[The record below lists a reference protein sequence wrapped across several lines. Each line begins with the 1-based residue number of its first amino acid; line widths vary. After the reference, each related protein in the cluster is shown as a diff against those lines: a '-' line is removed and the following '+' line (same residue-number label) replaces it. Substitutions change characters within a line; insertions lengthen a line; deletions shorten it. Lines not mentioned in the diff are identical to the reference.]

1 MPSAGVREERE
12 KNDSLLE
19 VFDDVQAFL
28 SDQVVRSIPHSI
40 EAFFHENG
48 VPGKLHEDISNA
60 CLRYMIHGSFLDII
74 TAREILQKHLQ
85 QQDAAVGL
93 QQVAGADEVAL
104 SIAFHDHCADVASH
118 EVIGTD
124 VIEDC
129 PELGTS
135 GEDAFCSANETTLL
149 VNVVADGAAC
159 NEFCP
164 TSLQHTFDQVETA
177 AAVDGSGSGGV
188 LNKDAQTGC
197 DTSVVS
203 NPVVIEIH
211 CSKLEDAMLSLPL
224 TIPAIHDVGEEQQ
237 QFLEDAA
244 AVVVAGCTSD
254 GVMEDAENET
264 AAEQASE
271 VQKRKRNYEEVTP
284 FKYFCELCS
293 FKTKRNSHYLKHI
306 KIHEKV
312 STLHSCDQCPF
323 TTMRLGHLRRHAATH
338 SSQLHRCT
346 HCSYSTDDPKLLLRH
361 NRMRH
366 YRAKR
371 ARGAPGKP
379 MECPHCS
386 YRTTRPLLLAR
397 HRLRHAG
404 DGETLPGGAG
414 GTPLHQ
420 CGQCGYQTHRK
431 EHLVRHRANVH
442 GGARPFLCH
451 RCGKAF
457 KRADALRQH
466 QLTHA
471 SPHDEGGTHAASFP
485 CPQCHKVFRTHSHL
499 SEHQAIHSTARPFLC
514 EICGSAFKTRSVQRK
529 HVQSVHNNPR
539 AFCCS
544 CCSKKFN
551 TQYALKRHQKL
562 HLSLP
567 PEPPHLNPPAP
578 PLLPPPPPEESVVHH
593 THQTFQDVLGSSA
606 PAMSGP
612 VAEVPGLEHVITTVP
627 IQDTCDVI
635 GQISTAML
643 QPAETATLLYL
654 TSPLPPF

>member
-1 MPSAGVREERE
+1 MPAVGVREERE
-12 KNDSLLE
+12 KNDSLFE

-28 SDQVVRSIPHSI
+28 SDQVVRSIPHSV
-40 EAFFHENG
+40 EEFFRENG
-48 VPGKLHEDISNA
+48 VPGKLHEDVSDA
-60 CLRYMIHGSFLDII
+60 CLRYMIHGSFVDIL

-93 QQVAGADEVAL
+93 QQAAATDEVAL

-129 PELGTS
+129 PELGTA
-135 GEDAFCSANETTLL
+135 GEDAFCSTNETTLL

-159 NEFCP
+159 GEFCP
-164 TSLQHTFDQVETA
+164 ASLQHTFDQVETA
-177 AAVDGSGSGGV
+177 AADRSSGGV
-188 LNKDAQTGC
+188 ALDKEPQQVGC
-197 DTSVVS
+197 GASAVS

-224 TIPAIHDVGEEQQ
+224 SIPAVQDAAEEQQ
-237 QFLEDAA
+237 FMEDTT
-244 AVVVAGCTSD
+244 AVVVTGCASD
-254 GVMEDAENET
+254 DIAEDGENE
-264 AAEQASE
+264 AASKQAIE
-271 VQKRKRNYEEVTP
+271 AQKRKRNYEEVTP

-312 STLHSCDQCPF
+312 TTLHSCDKCSF
-323 TTMRLGHLRRHAATH
+323 TTVRLGHLRRHVATH
-338 SSQLHRCT
+338 SNQLHRCT
-346 HCSYSTDDPKLLLRH
+346 HCSYSTDNPKLLLRH
-361 NRMRH
+361 NRMHH

-371 ARGAPGKP
+371 ARGAPAKP

-397 HRLRHAG
+397 HRQRHA
-404 DGETLPGGAG
+404 DDSGELESGGV
-414 GTPLHQ
+414 PLHQ
-420 CGQCGYQTHRK
+420 CAQCGYQTHRK

-451 RCGKAF
+451 CCGKAF
-457 KRADALRQH
+457 KRGDALRQH
-466 QLTHA
+466 QLIHA
-471 SPHDEGGTHAASFP
+471 SPDEEGNLAASFP
-485 CPQCHKVFRTHSHL
+485 CPQCHKGFRTHSHL

-539 AFCCS
+539 AFCCA

-562 HLSLP
+562 HLSP
-567 PEPPHLNPPAP
+567 PPPHPAQLNPPAP
-578 PLLPPPPPEESVVHH
+578 PPPLLPPPGEPVVHH
-593 THQTFQDVLGSSA
+593 AHQTFQDVLGSTA

-612 VAEVPGLEHVITTVP
+612 VAEVVPGLEHVITTVP

>member
-1 MPSAGVREERE
+1 MPAVEVREERE
-12 KNDSLLE
+12 KCHRLLE
-19 VFDDVQAFL
+19 VFDDVHAFL
-28 SDQVVRSIPHSI
+28 SDQVVRSIPESI
-40 EAFFHENG
+40 EVFFRDNG
-48 VPGKLHEDISNA
+48 VPGKLSEDVSDA
-60 CLRYMIHGSFLDII
+60 CLRYMIQGSFVDIL
-74 TAREILQKHLQ
+74 TARKILQKHLLR
-85 QQDAAVGL
+85 QDTVDL
-93 QQVAGADEVAL
+93 QRVAEADEVAL
-104 SIAFHDHCADVASH
+104 TEVFQDHYVDVASH
-118 EVIGTD
+118 EVIGAD

-129 PELGTS
+129 PELAAE
-135 GEDAFCSANETTLL
+135 EDSFCSPSETTLL
-149 VNVVADGAAC
+149 VNVVAESGPC
-159 NEFCP
+159 SEFC
-164 TSLQHTFDQVETA
+164 SSDLQHSFDQIEAVASDVGDA
-177 AAVDGSGSGGV
+177 ALEKDPQQVSCDSSAVP
-188 LNKDAQTGC
+188 
-197 DTSVVS
+197 

-211 CSKLEDAMLSLPL
+211 CSKLEDAMLNLPL
-224 TIPAIHDVGEEQQ
+224 DLPPSQENVVEQFMGEPTAVDVTGATEQLAEDGEDSVPPEQ
-237 QFLEDAA
+237 
-244 AVVVAGCTSD
+244 VT
-254 GVMEDAENET
+254 
-264 AAEQASE
+264 E
-271 VQKRKRNYEEVTP
+271 VQKQKRNYEEVTP

-312 STLHSCDQCPF
+312 TTLHSCDKCSF
-323 TTMRLGHLRRHAATH
+323 TTMRLGHLRRHASTH
-338 SSQLHRCT
+338 SNHLHRCT
-346 HCSYSTDDPKLLLRH
+346 HCSYTTDDQKLLLRH

-366 YRAKR
+366 YRTKR
-371 ARGAPGKP
+371 SRGAPAKP
-379 MECPHCS
+379 MECPHCN

-397 HRLRHAG
+397 HRQRHAG
-404 DGETLPGGAG
+404 DSGALQSSA
-414 GTPLHQ
+414 PLHQ
-420 CGQCGYQTHRK
+420 CTQCSYQTHRK

-466 QLTHA
+466 HLTHA
-471 SPHDEGGTHAASFP
+471 GPNEGASPASFP

-562 HLSLP
+562 HQPS
-567 PEPPHLNPPAP
+567 EQQQRHQQPAQSH
-578 PLLPPPPPEESVVHH
+578 LLPPPSLPPPEEQIHAPTSL
-593 THQTFQDVLGSSA
+593 QDVLGSTA

-612 VAEVPGLEHVITTVP
+612 VAEVPGLEHVMTAVP

-654 TSPLPPF
+654 TNPLPPF

>member
-1 MPSAGVREERE
+1 MPAVEVREEKE
-12 KNDSLLE
+12 KCNRLLE
-19 VFDDVQAFL
+19 VFDDVHAFL
-28 SDQVVRSIPHSI
+28 SDQVIRSIPESI
-40 EAFFHENG
+40 EVFFRDNG
-48 VPGKLHEDISNA
+48 VPGKLSEDVSDA
-60 CLRYMIHGSFLDII
+60 CLRYMIHGSFVDILA
-74 TAREILQKHLQ
+74 ARKILQKHLL
-85 QQDAAVGL
+85 QQDAVDL
-93 QQVAGADEVAL
+93 PVQQVAEADEVVL
-104 SIAFHDHCADVASH
+104 SEAFQDHYVDVASH
-118 EVIGTD
+118 EVIGAN

-129 PELGTS
+129 PELAAE
-135 GEDAFCSANETTLL
+135 EDAFCSPSETTLL
-149 VNVVADGAAC
+149 VNVVAESGTC
-159 NEFCP
+159 SEFC
-164 TSLQHTFDQVETA
+164 SSDLQHTFDQIG
-177 AAVDGSGSGGV
+177 AVASEVD
-188 LNKDAQTGC
+188 DASLEKEPQQASC
-197 DTSVVS
+197 DPIAMP

-211 CSKLEDAMLSLPL
+211 CSKLEDAMLNLPL
-224 TIPAIHDVGEEQQ
+224 DLPSSQENVVEQFMENPTGVTDTCMTEQ
-237 QFLEDAA
+237 TVEDN
-244 AVVVAGCTSD
+244 
-254 GVMEDAENET
+254 EDNVPS
-264 AAEQASE
+264 EQVTE
-271 VQKRKRNYEEVTP
+271 VQKQKRNYEEVTP

-312 STLHSCDQCPF
+312 TTLHSCDKCSF
-323 TTMRLGHLRRHAATH
+323 TTMRLGHLRRHASTH
-338 SSQLHRCT
+338 SNHLHRCT
-346 HCSYSTDDPKLLLRH
+346 HCSYTTDDQKLLLRH

-366 YRAKR
+366 YRTKR
-371 ARGAPGKP
+371 SRGAPAKP
-379 MECPHCS
+379 MECPHCN

-397 HRLRHAG
+397 HRQRHAG
-404 DGETLPGGAG
+404 DSGTLQSSA
-414 GTPLHQ
+414 PLHQ
-420 CGQCGYQTHRK
+420 CTQCGYQTHRK

-466 QLTHA
+466 HLTHA
-471 SPHDEGGTHAASFP
+471 GPNEGAPPASFP

-544 CCSKKFN
+544 CCTKKFN

-562 HLSLP
+562 HQPSQQQQRHQQPAQPHLLAPPPLP
-567 PEPPHLNPPAP
+567 PSEEQIHAP
-578 PLLPPPPPEESVVHH
+578 TTL
-593 THQTFQDVLGSSA
+593 QDVLGSTA

-612 VAEVPGLEHVITTVP
+612 VAEVPGLEHVITAVP

-654 TSPLPPF
+654 TNPLPPF

>member
-1 MPSAGVREERE
+1 MPAVGVREEKE
-12 KNDSLLE
+12 KSEQLLE

-28 SDQVVRSIPHSI
+28 SDQIVRSIPESV
-40 EAFFHENG
+40 ETFFRDNG
-48 VPGKLHEDISNA
+48 VPGKLCEDVSDA
-60 CLRYMIHGSFLDII
+60 CLRYMIHGSFVDII
-74 TAREILQKHLQ
+74 TARKILQKHLLQ
-85 QQDAAVGL
+85 RDAVGL
-93 QQVAGADEVAL
+93 QQIAETEEVAL
-104 SIAFHDHCADVASH
+104 SIAFQDHYADVASH

-129 PELGTS
+129 PDLAAE
-135 GEDAFCSANETTLL
+135 EDAFCSPSETTLL
-149 VNVVADGAAC
+149 VNVVADGSTC
-159 NEFCP
+159 NEFC
-164 TSLQHTFDQVETA
+164 SAALQHTFDQVETVA
-177 AAVDGSGSGGV
+177 SNVEKEPEQ
-188 LNKDAQTGC
+188 LNC
-197 DTSVVS
+197 EPSSVP

-211 CSKLEDAMLSLPL
+211 CSKLEDAMLNLPL
-224 TIPAIHDVGEEQQ
+224 DIPMAQENIEEP
-237 QFLEDAA
+237 FVEDTSVMAA
-244 AVVVAGCTSD
+244 TSTSPD
-254 GVMEDAENET
+254 QLADDRQNDT
-264 AAEQASE
+264 PLEQAAE
-271 VQKRKRNYEEVTP
+271 VQKRKRNYEEITP

-312 STLHSCDQCPF
+312 TTLHSCDKCSF
-323 TTMRLGHLRRHAATH
+323 TTMRLGHLRRHASTH
-338 SSQLHRCT
+338 SNQLHRCT
-346 HCSYSTDDPKLLLRH
+346 HCSYTTDDQKLLLRH

-366 YRAKR
+366 YRSKR
-371 ARGAPGKP
+371 PRGAPPKP

-397 HRLRHAG
+397 HRQRHSG
-404 DGETLPGGAG
+404 DSGALQSSA
-414 GTPLHQ
+414 PLHQ
-420 CGQCGYQTHRK
+420 CTQCGYQTHRK

-466 QLTHA
+466 HLTHTG
-471 SPHDEGGTHAASFP
+471 PNEGIPQASFP

-539 AFCCS
+539 AFCCN

-562 HLSLP
+562 HQPSQQQQQPQRQQQQPAQSHMLVPPHPPLP
-567 PEPPHLNPPAP
+567 PSEDQVHAP
-578 PLLPPPPPEESVVHH
+578 SLH
-593 THQTFQDVLGSSA
+593 DVLGSTA
-606 PAMSGP
+606 TAMSGP
-612 VAEVPGLEHVITTVP
+612 VAEVPSLEHVITTVP

-654 TSPLPPF
+654 TNPLTPF